1 MHLLQCFRVGAM
13 SQRFSEE
20 IRDLQ
25 HFLFSHAARC
35 DGRRTDADTT
45 RLEDWIS
52 IEGDPVLVYGDAG
65 AIENFLRLFAVN
77 FLRAKI
83 DEHQMIIGAAGD
95 DAVTMFG
102 QAGIKRF
109 GVQDHLPL
117 IFAELRL
124 ERFMKANGFR
134 CDHMHERTAL
144 HAGENSGIDLLGEF
158 LFAHDDTATR
168 SAQTLVRSSGDK
180 LRVLD
185 RTGMLAAGYEACDV
199 RHVDKQICRG
209 LSAETLVRR
218 L

>member
-1 MHLLQCFRVGAM
+1 
-13 SQRFSEE
+13 
-20 IRDLQ
+20 
-25 HFLFSHAARC
+25 
-35 DGRRTDADTT
+35 
-45 RLEDWIS
+45 DWIS

-102 QAGIKRF
+102 KTGSKRF

-144 HAGENSGIDLLGEF
+144 HAGENGGIDLLGEF
-158 LFAHDDTATR
+158 LFAHDDAATR
-168 SAQTLVRSSGDK
+168 SAQTLVRSCGDK

-185 RTGMLAAGYEACDV
+185 RTGMLAPSSRPAMCGMSTEQTAPNETRDLT
-199 RHVDKQICRG
+199 HRG
-209 LSAETLVRR
+209 KS
-218 L
+218 

>member
-1 MHLLQCFRVGAM
+1 GAM

-102 QAGIKRF
+102 QAGSKRF
-109 GVQDHLPL
+109 GIQDNLPL

-134 CDHMHERTAL
+134 CDHVHERAAL
-144 HAGENSGIDLLGEF
+144 HARENGRIDLLGEF

-168 SAQTLVRSSGDK
+168 PTQTLMRGGRDK
-180 LRVLD
+180 LRVRY
-185 RTGMLAAGYEACDV
+185 RTGMLTACYKTCDMS
-199 RHVDKQICRG
+199 HVDEQDCANRIRDLTESRKI
-209 LSAETLVRR
+209 
-218 L
+218 